1 MSFRARA
8 GFPQTI
14 SSYLRRCADRLV
26 RPARGLSVLFSRVPQ
41 PYCASQPGYPEDRST
56 VVIPQKYLVFLGDV
70 AERLDAKTGF
80 GLIDWRREACVGQ
93 LRLPGCKVDL
103 GIPEMTAAEGVAAGA
118 RTLVIGVAP
127 FGGVIA
133 KNWIEPIAAAIDAGL
148 NVASGM
154 HTRLGNIGPIAEA
167 AHRTGRSLFD
177 VRHADRS
184 FAVGSGRKRSGK
196 RLLAVGT
203 DCAVGKKYTALAI
216 ALAMQK
222 AGMKATFRATGQT
235 GILIAGGGVAIDAV
249 VSDFVAGAAEW
260 LSPDADAD
268 HWDVIEGQGSL
279 FHPAYAAVS
288 PVCCTAH
295 SPMPSWCV
303 TMRDARRSTATRNTP
318 SRRSSAASISTCAW
332 AASPIRRSVRRRLG
346 EYFQTRWPAPDR
358 YLRELEERLRGAP
371 FDPLA
376 TGPEK
381 LIERLQAT
389 Q

>member
-1 MSFRARA
+1 M
-8 GFPQTI
+8 
-14 SSYLRRCADRLV
+14 
-26 RPARGLSVLFSRVPQ
+26 
-41 PYCASQPGYPEDRST
+41 
-56 VVIPQKYLVFLGDV
+56 VIPQKYLVFLGDV

-80 GLIDWRREACVGQ
+80 GLVDWRREACVGQ
-93 LRLPGCKVDL
+93 LRLPACKVDL
-103 GIPEMTAAEGVAAGA
+103 GIPEMTAAEALAAGA

-133 KNWIEPIAAAIDAGL
+133 TTWMEPIVAAIDA
-148 NVASGM
+148 
-154 HTRLGNIGPIAEA
+154 IAEA
-167 AHRTGRSLFD
+167 ARRNGRSLFD

-184 FAVGSGRKRSGK
+184 FAVGSGRKRTGR

-216 ALAMQK
+216 ALAMRK
-222 AGMKATFRATGQT
+222 SGMKATFRATGQT

-288 PVCCTAH
+288 TGLLHGSQPDAIVVCHDAGRETIDGYPQYAIPTLEHCIDLNLRMGSLTN
-295 SPMPSWCV
+295 PSIHCAGV
-303 TMRDARRSTATRNTP
+303 SVNTSKLDAARR
-318 SRRSSAASISTCAW
+318 
-332 AASPIRRSVRRRLG
+332 
-346 EYFQTRWPAPDR
+346 QR
-358 YLRELEERLRGAP
+358 YLLELEERLGVPA

-376 TGPEK
+376 TGPGK
-381 LIERLQAT
+381 LVERLKSAR
-389 Q
+389 